1 MLIRV
6 QAQLDK
12 NGIVFSIHL
21 RYFYSW
27 KVCWKDKA
35 IAWIIQSKK
44 CFVGGHDPDRWD
56 HCHTGQRYVK
66 ILLHPTLH
74 ATSDSEDI
82 PIFIMNFKHLYLALM
97 CTQRFC
103 WKFQGLLF
111 VCKTFRSQ
119 SFCLFTWV
127 WVVLFCFLS
136 CTISSAKEKSQFFF
150 FLYLGSGLHL
160 PVKKIPCVDF

>member
-6 QAQLDK
+6 QVQLDK

-74 ATSDSEDI
+74 VTSDSEDI

-119 SFCLFTWV
+119 SFCLQWPDLRILLCNLLWPIF
-127 WVVLFCFLS
+127 
-136 CTISSAKEKSQFFF
+136 
-150 FLYLGSGLHL
+150 YLGHSL
-160 PVKKIPCVDF
+160 DFFHCTATPLRGTCFP